1 MNKALHVFVYLFLII
16 ASVGLWFEIELN
28 AKRSLLTDRNRLQED
43 YLVKIARTIE
53 KAEPNKDVQTEIS
66 KDVSSIEAE
75 IVDNPK
81 MENVLED
88 YNFYLEQANLE
99 TFDWNND
106 KSRHQLRMVYLLDAE
121 GKPLMDGNRPRM
133 TGRGT
138 EDELLSQLFEA
149 SKAMQT
155 KLNTTRNEL
164 TVLRGKLEAQINE
177 LNRIKPEA
185 RQDKVTIVQRDEKI
199 AKLETEKTDLENQI
213 IKIKA
218 QIDELNAE
226 ISSLKDE
233 VATAQDE
240 TEATKEELQK
250 SQRNVEN
257 LKELLAKAIA
267 AQQTGTVGRGTAV
280 TSIPVGDKGKVV
292 AINNKEMYAVIEF
305 TPEAMTQLKGNEMS
319 NPLPLMEFS
328 VKRPGFKGVAG
339 EFVGRI
345 RLRQEIKNK
354 NYVICDV
361 LGNWEQSKLKIGDVV
376 FAD

>member
-1 MNKALHVFVYLFLII
+1 
-16 ASVGLWFEIELN
+16 
-28 AKRSLLTDRNRLQED
+28 
-43 YLVKIARTIE
+43 
-53 KAEPNKDVQTEIS
+53 
-66 KDVSSIEAE
+66 
-75 IVDNPK
+75 
-81 MENVLED
+81 
-88 YNFYLEQANLE
+88 
-99 TFDWNND
+99 
-106 KSRHQLRMVYLLDAE
+106 MVYLLDAE